1 VVERLRKKK
10 EEEERL
16 VREAEEARLREIA
29 EAERIIQVRFDKIVF
44 M

>member
-10 EEEERL
+10 EEEDRL

-29 EAERIIQVRFDKIVF
+29 EAERIIHVRFDNIVF

>member
-29 EAERIIQVRFDKIVF
+29 EAERIIQVGFDKIVF